1 MPIGTC
7 TERLST
13 RVHGKRWHAPLGNM
27 LFPGSHKLR
36 ALFLTVMFFRMG
48 SDGKYEPSELAKIS
62 FEEGCQF
69 YSLKVPKGFDVK
81 KLKVQK
87 VCLHKLKVFQNYEIG
102 DGLTQYETG
111 IEVHFN
117 PKSSGH
123 VVLDPTSGNI
133 GASRLSGEVT

>member
-1 MPIGTC
+1 MSTRAYRRISAKSQKKLKAGFSTSKLVFRNSCLKPHEKLPIGTC

-62 FEEGCQF
+62 FEDGCQF
-69 YSLKVPKGFDVK
+69 FSLKVPKGFDVK
-81 KLKVQK
+81 KLKV
-87 VCLHKLKVFQNYEIG
+87 
-102 DGLTQYETG
+102 
-111 IEVHFN
+111 
-117 PKSSGH
+117 
-123 VVLDPTSGNI
+123 
-133 GASRLSGEVT
+133 